1 MEIQALKIFN
11 SKNLILFLILVL
23 GVITVITACGDLVKE
38 SDTGACDS
46 AIDARNYE
54 TAKSVCTDRKDI
66 ASAYLGLAGYDI
78 INLLKSSDTTPS
90 KYTEPTALGTDDV
103 AGAYILNIL
112 QLGVAN
118 IANNETRATKI
129 KESKAYLDLA
139 SSKLQPSL
147 ADNTSKPPP
156 LNKEEI
162 LLNSFAI
169 SFAMQLDQLI
179 LFDNKTTST
188 HSVPRPHTDNL
199 TLLTCEPVSG
209 YDSEASKA
217 KLIKMDGHL
226 WSTERNGMQCARV
239 LNAYNAAD
247 NKTAAA
253 AALATWV
260 TNTSSGDN
268 DSKLPPPF
276 YDAVCPSFVSLTN
289 YITDL
294 TLNITELALPDNNT
308 NTKAI
313 TDADNSTNELMKAVG
328 CPTS

>member
-11 SKNLILFLILVL
+11 SIKLILFLILVL
-23 GVITVITACGDLVKE
+23 VAITVLTACGDLVE
-38 SDTGACDS
+38 ETETGACNR
-46 AIDARNYE
+46 AMDARDYE

-118 IANNETRATKI
+118 IADNETRATKI
-129 KESKAYLDLA
+129 EESKTYLDLA
-139 SSKLQPSL
+139 SSKLQPHL
-147 ADNTSKPPP
+147 GDNTSKPPP

-188 HSVPRPHTDNL
+188 NSVPLPTDPDNL
-199 TLLTCEPVSG
+199 TDLSCEPVSG

-239 LNAYNAAD
+239 LDAYNAAD
-247 NKTAAA
+247 NKTGAADN
-253 AALATWV
+253 LTTWV
-260 TNTSSGDN
+260 RNTAGGDN

-276 YDAVCPSFVSLTN
+276 YDAVCPSFDSLTN
-289 YITDL
+289 YLTDL
-294 TLNITELALPDNNT
+294 AANILKLALPDNNT
-308 NTKAI
+308 NTEAI
-313 TDADNSTNELMKAVG
+313 TDADNSTNELMRTIG
-328 CPTS
+328 CF

>member
-11 SKNLILFLILVL
+11 SKNLILFFILVL
-23 GVITVITACGDLVKE
+23 GVITVLTACGDLVKE
-38 SDTGACDS
+38 SETGACDS
-46 AIDARNYE
+46 AMDARDYE

-90 KYTEPTALGTDDV
+90 KYTEPTDLGTDDV
-103 AGAYILNIL
+103 AGAFILNIL
-112 QLGVAN
+112 QLGV
-118 IANNETRATKI
+118 NEIDNDTKRATKI

-139 SSKLQPSL
+139 SSELQPSL

-179 LFDNKTTST
+179 LFDNKTTSAN
-188 HSVPRPHTDNL
+188 SVPQPHPDNGTIMCL
-199 TLLTCEPVSG
+199 EVDIS
-209 YDSEASKA
+209 DSDAKA
-217 KLIKMDGHL
+217 NLRAMDGHL
-226 WSTERNGMQCARV
+226 WEKERNGMQCARV
-239 LNAYNAAD
+239 LNALNDAAD
-247 NKTAAA
+247 PGTAAA
-253 AALATWV
+253 NLATWV
-260 TNTSSGDN
+260 ANTASGDN
-268 DSKLPPPF
+268 DSQLPPPF
-276 YDAVCPSFVSLTN
+276 YDTVCPSFVSLTN
-289 YITDL
+289 YLTDL

-313 TDADNSTNELMKAVG
+313 TDADNSTNELMRTIG
-328 CPTS
+328 CF

>member
-1 MEIQALKIFN
+1 M
-11 SKNLILFLILVL
+11 
-23 GVITVITACGDLVKE
+23 
-38 SDTGACDS
+38 
-46 AIDARNYE
+46 DARDYE

-66 ASAYLGLAGYDI
+66 ASAYMGLAGFDI
-78 INLLKSSDTTPS
+78 INFLKAAKTKPP
-90 KYTEPTALGTDDV
+90 KYTKPTALVTDDV
-103 AGAYILNIL
+103 AGAFILNIL
-112 QLGVAN
+112 QLGV
-118 IANNETRATKI
+118 NEIDNDTKRATKI
-129 KESKAYLDLA
+129 AESKTYLDNA
-139 SSKLQPSL
+139 SSKLQPYLIESEIT
-147 ADNTSKPPP
+147 DGKPP
-156 LNKEEI
+156 LDADEI

-247 NKTAAA
+247 NKTGAADN
-253 AALATWV
+253 LTTWV
-260 TNTSSGDN
+260 RNTAGGDN

-276 YDAVCPSFVSLTN
+276 YDAVCPSFDSLTD
-289 YITDL
+289 YLTDL
-294 TLNITELALPDNNT
+294 AANILKLALPDNNT
-308 NTKAI
+308 NTEAI
-313 TDADNSTNELMKAVG
+313 TDADNSTNELMRTIG
-328 CPTS
+328 CF

>member
-1 MEIQALKIFN
+1 M
-11 SKNLILFLILVL
+11 ILVL
-23 GVITVITACGDLVKE
+23 GVITVITACGDLVE
-38 SDTGACDS
+38 ETETGACNS
-46 AIDARNYE
+46 AMDARDYE

-103 AGAYILNIL
+103 AGAFILNIL

-129 KESKAYLDLA
+129 EESKTYLDLA
-139 SSKLQPSL
+139 SSKLQPHL
-147 ADNTSKPPP
+147 GDNTSKPPP

-188 HSVPRPHTDNL
+188 NSVPLPLDNG
-199 TLLTCEPVSG
+199 TLSCEPVSG

-313 TDADNSTNELMKAVG
+313 TDADNSTNELMRTIG
-328 CPTS
+328 CF

>member
-23 GVITVITACGDLVKE
+23 GVITVLTACGDLVEE
-38 SDTGACDS
+38 SDTGACNS
-46 AIDARNYE
+46 AMDARNYE
-54 TAKSVCTDRKDI
+54 KAKSVCTDRKDI
-66 ASAYLGLAGYDI
+66 ASAYMGLAGYDI

-118 IANNETRATKI
+118 IADDGARATKI
-129 KESKAYLDLA
+129 AKSKTNLDIA
-139 SSKLQPSL
+139 SALLQPHL
-147 ADNTSKPPP
+147 GDNSSDP
-156 LNKEEI
+156 LDKDEI
-162 LLNSFAI
+162 LLNTFAI

-313 TDADNSTNELMKAVG
+313 TDADNSTNELMRTIG
-328 CPTS
+328 CF

>member
-1 MEIQALKIFN
+1 MGIQALKIFN
-11 SKNLILFLILVL
+11 SIKLILFLILVL
-23 GVITVITACGDLVKE
+23 GVITVLTACGDLVEE
-38 SDTGACDS
+38 SEKGACDS
-46 AIDARNYE
+46 AMDARDYE

-66 ASAYLGLAGYDI
+66 ASAYMGLAGYDI
-78 INLLKSSDTTPS
+78 INLLKSSETTVS
-90 KYTEPTALGTDDV
+90 EYTEPTALGTDDV

-118 IANNETRATKI
+118 IADNETRATKI
-129 KESKAYLDLA
+129 KESKTYLDLA
-139 SSKLQPSL
+139 SSKLQPHL
-147 ADNTSKPPP
+147 GDNTSKPPP

-188 HSVPRPHTDNL
+188 NSVPLPLDNG
-199 TLLTCEPVSG
+199 TLSCEPVSG
-209 YDSEASKA
+209 YDSEAAKA
-217 KLIKMDGHL
+217 KLIRMDGHL
-226 WSTERNGMQCARV
+226 WSSERNGMQCARV

-268 DSKLPPPF
+268 DSKLPAPF

-289 YITDL
+289 YLTDL
-294 TLNITELALPDNNT
+294 TINITELALPDNNT

-313 TDADNSTNELMKAVG
+313 TDADNSTNELMRTIG
-328 CPTS
+328 CF

>member
-23 GVITVITACGDLVKE
+23 GVITVITACGDLVE
-38 SDTGACDS
+38 ETGTGACNS
-46 AIDARNYE
+46 AMDARDYE

-78 INLLKSSDTTPS
+78 INLLKSSETTVS

-118 IANNETRATKI
+118 IDDNETRATKI
-129 KESKAYLDLA
+129 EESKTYLDLA
-139 SSKLQPSL
+139 SSKLQPHMG
-147 ADNTSKPPP
+147 DNTSKPPP
-156 LNKEEI
+156 LKKDEI

-188 HSVPRPHTDNL
+188 NSVPLPLDNG
-199 TLLTCEPVSG
+199 TLSCEPVTG
-209 YDSEASKA
+209 WNSEAAVA

-239 LNAYNAAD
+239 LNAYNAED

-268 DSKLPPPF
+268 DSKLPAPF
-276 YDAVCPSFVSLTN
+276 YDAVCPSFDSLTN
-289 YITDL
+289 YLTDL
-294 TLNITELALPDNNT
+294 TLNIAELALPDNNT

-313 TDADNSTNELMKAVG
+313 TDADNSTNELMRTIG
-328 CPTS
+328 CF